1 MIRKLVTQLRTRAKE
16 IAAALKSWFRTATPD
31 GAPDVPFGRMV
42 EALIVLSKVQDA
54 LNTGKWF
61 RSPKDHAP
69 VFSLFTFFGL
79 GH

>member
-1 MIRKLVTQLRTRAKE
+1 MRTQAKE
-16 IAAALKSWFRTATPD
+16 AYAALKSLFRYA
-31 GAPDVPFGRMV
+31 APDSVLCVPFGRMV

-54 LNTGKWF
+54 SKTGKWF